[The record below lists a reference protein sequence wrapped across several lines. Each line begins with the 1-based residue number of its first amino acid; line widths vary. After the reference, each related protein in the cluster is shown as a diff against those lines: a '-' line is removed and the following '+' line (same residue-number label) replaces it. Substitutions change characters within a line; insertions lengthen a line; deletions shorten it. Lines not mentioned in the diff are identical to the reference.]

1 MVSDFQVARWDFTVF
16 RSLDRVCSSYLQ
28 STKKPKKIRVSSSYP
43 NQSEPLHNLFRVFA
57 LLNLRLHR
65 RVKLLVLE
73 SSLLEFRVLVIS
85 CHAAAAPSSS
95 PLPSTTTAYPPPLR
109 IRIHIPPQLS
119 YTTTAAI
126 YHHISTT
133 NPSSLHIRFV
143 FEIHL
148 DSDSCFLAGVGFGKK
163 KSRVATLRLGPKF
176 FENAFFEKISGYPIF
191 RCFWVFWDR
200 CHYRKFFWPVSS
212 FWVRAVEKK
221 NWSKKVRAH
230 PISLG

>member
-1 MVSDFQVARWDFTVF
+1 M
-16 RSLDRVCSSYLQ
+16 
-28 STKKPKKIRVSSSYP
+28 
-43 NQSEPLHNLFRVFA
+43 HNLFRVFA

-133 NPSSLHIRFV
+133 NPSSCHIRFV

-163 KSRVATLRLGPKF
+163 KESGSHAPFRPK
-176 FENAFFEKISGYPIF
+176 IF
-191 RCFWVFWDR
+191 RKRIFRKNFWLSYF
-200 CHYRKFFWPVSS
+200 
-212 FWVRAVEKK
+212 
-221 NWSKKVRAH
+221 
-230 PISLG
+230 

>member
-16 RSLDRVCSSYLQ
+16 HRLDRVCSSNLQ

-95 PLPSTTTAYPPPLR
+95 PIYHFCFSATALNPYP
-109 IRIHIPPQLS
+109 
-119 YTTTAAI
+119 YTTTNPYPYTPTATI
-126 YHHISTT
+126 YQHRCHILPSYIHHQSF
-133 NPSSLHIRFV
+133 HIRFV
-143 FEIHL
+143 FKIL
-148 DSDSCFLAGVGFGKK
+148 LFSNSCFLAWVGFEK
-163 KSRVATLRLGPKF
+163 KSLETPGQFLGQNFSDRKYFFLNLFLGPRER
-176 FENAFFEKISGYPIF
+176 FETLAIIVIF
-191 RCFWVFWDR
+191 CRTF
-200 CHYRKFFWPVSS
+200 SS
-212 FWVRAVEKK
+212 
-221 NWSKKVRAH
+221 
-230 PISLG
+230 SLP